1 MGKGRSTKLVGFSA
15 VVRGCWDLGG
25 TSGAMG
31 GSSNTRLAN
40 KTFLWILPCSLRTQ
54 YSGDVFLHFSQSTV
68 GEGYPC
74 WCPQCHHRPGAVQYQ
89 CCGAAMQPSIPICSP
104 LLSHLVL
111 GTDMGWLSRKGLET
125 TPTACALCITHSVCS
140 CFPNRDEGLS
150 AWTKTSAP
158 AVSGCSPR
166 VFPAGQAPRPAPK
179 ILNHK
184 AIQVPAYP

>member
-1 MGKGRSTKLVGFSA
+1 MPWEVPATPGWPTKLASGSFPAALGHSIQGMYSYIFHRARWVKVTPAGVPSVTTDRVLCSTSA
-15 VVRGCWDLGG
+15 VVP
-25 TSGAMG
+25 
-31 GSSNTRLAN
+31 
-40 KTFLWILPCSLRTQ
+40 PCSPA
-54 YSGDVFLHFSQSTV
+54 S
-68 GEGYPC
+68 
-74 WCPQCHHRPGAVQYQ
+74 PQLPV
-89 CCGAAMQPSIPICSP
+89 CSP

-111 GTDMGWLSRKGLET
+111 GTDMGWLSGKGLET